1 MRRAMITATVLAG
14 GLFLT
19 GPLQAQSASLGV
31 KGGVTIATFGGA
43 DAGGP
48 GNEAGFVGGGF
59 ATIALGDM
67 FAIQPEVLYAN
78 KGAKWD
84 VPEISGTGHL
94 KFGYIEIPVL
104 ARVNGPA
111 SAGGAF
117 TPYAVAGPFVAF
129 QSRCRLSAEDQS
141 TSVSVACDDPMF
153 EGDLAFKKTDVG
165 VTFGLGTDVRVGRAS
180 LVLDARYDLGL
191 TKIDD
196 SPLEADVRNQ
206 AFMIM
211 AGVHFLIGGGELAL
225 R

>member
-1 MRRAMITATVLAG
+1 MRRVVSAVAVLAG

-19 GPLQAQSASLGV
+19 GPLQAQSTSLGV

-43 DAGGP
+43 DAGSP
-48 GNEAGFVGGGF
+48 GNETGFVGGGF
-59 ATIALGDM
+59 ATIALGDI
-67 FAIQPEVLYAN
+67 FAIQPEVLYAR

-94 KFGYIEIPVL
+94 KLGYIEIPVL
-104 ARVNGPA
+104 ARVNIPA
-111 SAGGAF
+111 SPGGAF
-117 TPYAVAGPFVAF
+117 TPYAVAGPSIAF

-141 TSVSVACDDPMF
+141 TSVSVACDDPIF
-153 EGDLAFKKTDVG
+153 EGDLAFKKVDFG
-165 VTFGLGTDVRVGRAS
+165 MTFGLGTDIRVGRAS
-180 LVLDARYDLGL
+180 LVLDGRYDLGL
-191 TKIDD
+191 KKIDD
-196 SPLEADVRNQ
+196 SPLEANVRNQ